1 MSGNLLDVLRRRL
14 GELSRR
20 EAAVAETILAEP
32 GAVLQTSVGTLAAR
46 AGVSQPTVIRL
57 CRSVGCDGFSDFKL
71 RLAQSLVPGTPFVSA
86 HVAPSDS
93 APEYVAKIFGA
104 AAAALEAT
112 RQSLEIG
119 AIEEAVALLASAR
132 RIAFF
137 GLGGSAATAID
148 AQHKFCRFSAPVSAF
163 SDPLMLRMTL
173 TGMGAGDVLV
183 AISNT
188 GRTRAVIEAAELAA
202 AMRVAVVAVTAPR
215 SPLAEAAAVAVAV
228 EPAEDAELF
237 TPMASRIAHLAV
249 IDALAI
255 GVALAQGPG
264 IMERLARLKESLSHT
279 RLPAPARLSRRRGRA
294 VLPKAED

>member
-1 MSGNLLDVLRRRL
+1 MGGNLLDTLRRRL
-14 GELSRR
+14 AELSPR
-20 EAAVAETILAEP
+20 EAAAASAILADPHSVLHESV
-32 GAVLQTSVGTLAAR
+32 GAVARR

-86 HVAPSDS
+86 HVAPDDG
-93 APEYVAKIFGA
+93 AAAYVAKTFA
-104 AAAALEAT
+104 AASAALEAT
-112 RQSLEIG
+112 RISLELG
-119 AIEEAVALLASAR
+119 AIEEAVGLLAGAR

-148 AQHKFCRFSAPVSAF
+148 AQHKFCRFAAPVSAHA
-163 SDPLMLRMTL
+163 DPLMLRMIL
-173 TGMGAGDVLV
+173 TGMGIGDVLV

-202 AMRVAVVAVTAPR
+202 TLGVLVIAVTAPG
-215 SPLAEAAAVAVAV
+215 SPLAMAASVAVAV

-249 IDALAI
+249 LDALAI

-264 IMERLARLKESLSHT
+264 IVERLARLKETLSHT
-279 RLPAPARLSRRRGRA
+279 RLPPPARLPRRRGR
-294 VLPKAED
+294 LTRE